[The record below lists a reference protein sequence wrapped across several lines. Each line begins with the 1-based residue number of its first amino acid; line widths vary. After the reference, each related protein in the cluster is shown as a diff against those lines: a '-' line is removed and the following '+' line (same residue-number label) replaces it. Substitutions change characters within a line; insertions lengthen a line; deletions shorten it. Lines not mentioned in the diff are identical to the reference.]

1 MEVNKRTLSKEL
13 RFWTIAGFVQVAVPD
28 VLGSGY
34 AWFERE
40 GTQIHLIAV
49 DEPVVPV
56 KGHAAIVAPEFDLTV
71 ERLREAGFEVRDGR
85 ELWGAARAKAITP
98 GGHTV
103 ELMAA
108 PPPSAAA

>member
-56 KGHAAIVAPEFDLTV
+56 KGHAAIVAPELDLTV
-71 ERLREAGFEVRDGR
+71 ERLREAGFEVRNGR

-103 ELMAA
+103 ELMAS
-108 PPPSAAA
+108 PPSDSQL